1 MKMVF
6 SHIIYLYV
14 KNLHDTGRMSDE
26 EYNAITA
33 HAGQQQQSK
42 AENEEEAI
50 YKIKQLYKTSEI
62 TFSSDDFC
70 CVEFDVLQP

>member
-1 MKMVF
+1 MKVR
-6 SHIIYLYV
+6 IQETLAKIV
-14 KNLHDTGRMSDE
+14 D
-26 EYNAITA
+26 IP
-33 HAGQQQQSK
+33 

-62 TFSSDDFC
+62 TLSSDDFC